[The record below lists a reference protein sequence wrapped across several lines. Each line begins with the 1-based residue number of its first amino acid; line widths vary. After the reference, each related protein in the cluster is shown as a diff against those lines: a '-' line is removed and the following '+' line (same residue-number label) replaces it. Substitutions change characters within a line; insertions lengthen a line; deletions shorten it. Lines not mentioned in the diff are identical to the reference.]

1 MPKVIWPPRVV
12 RQLSSIAAFIRVD
25 DPVAA
30 ERMVAKLWSA
40 GESLA
45 DFPRRGRPVPDGI
58 RELATLPPYVI
69 RYEVDGDSD
78 VVTILSIRHGARR
91 PLD

>member
-12 RQLSSIAAFIRVD
+12 RQLSSIAAFIRIE

-30 ERMVAKLWSA
+30 ERMVARLWSA
-40 GESLA
+40 GESLP
-45 DFPRRGRPVPDGI
+45 DFPRRGRPVRNGM
-58 RELATLPPYVI
+58 RELATVPPYVL
-69 RYEVDGDSD
+69 RYEVDGDT
-78 VVTILSIRHGARR
+78 VTILAIRHGARR